1 MAAPKI
7 KAILTDIEGTT
18 SSISFVHEVLF
29 PYAKE
34 HLVDFIYDN
43 EGDIE
48 SLLDDVRTQEN
59 NPDLNLEEVIE
70 VLMRYIAEDQK
81 ITPLKELQG
90 RIWEAGYKSGELV
103 GHIYEDAVHGL
114 KRWKEEGLKLYVYS
128 SGSVAAQKLIFGH
141 TEHGDL
147 TPLFSGYYD
156 TNIGG
161 KKEADSYSAI
171 ATDIGVKAANIL
183 FLSDSTE
190 EIDAAKAAGMQAIT
204 LDREKSLFN
213 NGDYEVVETFDDI
226 LPEMASA

>member
-1 MAAPKI
+1 MANPKI

-34 HLVDFIYDN
+34 HLIDFIYDN

-48 SLLDDVRTQEN
+48 GLLSDVRAEEN
-59 NPDLNLEEVIE
+59 NPDLSLEEVIE
-70 VLMRYIAEDQK
+70 VLQRYIAEDQK

-90 RIWEAGYKSGELV
+90 RIWEEGYTSGELI
-103 GHIYEDAVHGL
+103 GHMYDDAVHGL

-147 TPLFSGYYD
+147 TSLFSGYFD
-156 TNIGG
+156 TNIGS
-161 KKEADSYSAI
+161 KKEAGSYSGI
-171 ATDIGVKAANIL
+171 AEELGIKPESIL

-190 EIDAAKAAGMQAIT
+190 EIDAAQEARMQVIT
-204 LDREKSLFN
+204 LDREKSLIN
-213 NGDYEVVETFDDI
+213 NGEYTIVDTFDDI
-226 LPEMASA
+226 LPEMAKA

>member
-1 MAAPKI
+1 MAPPKI

-34 HLVDFIYDN
+34 HLIDFIYDN
-43 EGDIE
+43 ETDVE
-48 SLLDDVRTQEN
+48 NLLDDVRGEEN

-70 VLMRYIAEDQK
+70 VLQRYIAEDQK
-81 ITPLKELQG
+81 VTALKELQG
-90 RIWEAGYKSGELV
+90 MIWEAGYKSGELV
-103 GHIYEDAVHGL
+103 GHIYEDALHGL
-114 KRWKEEGLKLYVYS
+114 KRWKEEGINLYVYS

-147 TPLFSGYYD
+147 TKLFSGYYD

-161 KKEADSYSAI
+161 KKEAESYNAI
-171 ATDIGVKAANIL
+171 STEIGVKAENIL

-190 EIDAAKAAGMQAIT
+190 EIDAAKAAGMQVIT

-213 NGDYEVVETFDDI
+213 NGEYEVVETFDDI